1 MPREEDVYSALHRGS
16 FEKGIEEG
24 NTKRLDNFL
33 PIQLFFLLQEKK

>member
-1 MPREEDVYSALHRGS
+1 MPREENVYSPFHRGS

-33 PIQLFFLLQEKK
+33 PIQLLFLL